1 MKYINAESVF
11 PRRLLE
17 ELQQYVQGGWVYV
30 PTLKHSR
37 TAWGERSGNKEA
49 LRRRNA
55 EMKSRFSGGES
66 IERLSSEYGLAYDTV
81 KKIVYSKM

>member
-1 MKYINAESVF
+1 MKYINAESAF
-11 PRRLLE
+11 PKRLLE

-37 TAWGERSGNKEA
+37 IGWGERSGSREA

-55 EMKSRFSGGES
+55 EMRLRFSEGDT
-66 IERLSSEYGLAYDTV
+66 IEQLSSEYGLAYDTV

>member
-11 PRRLLE
+11 PQRLLE

-30 PTLKHSR
+30 PALKHSR
-37 TAWGERSGNKEA
+37 TAWGERSGSKEA

-55 EMKSRFSGGES
+55 
-66 IERLSSEYGLAYDTV
+66 
-81 KKIVYSKM
+81 